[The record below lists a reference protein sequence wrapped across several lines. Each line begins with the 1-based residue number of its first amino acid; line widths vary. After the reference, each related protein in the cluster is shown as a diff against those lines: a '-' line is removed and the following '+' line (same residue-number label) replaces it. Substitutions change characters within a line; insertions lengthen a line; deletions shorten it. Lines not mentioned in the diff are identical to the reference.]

1 MVKIQNIIYFPH
13 SLGQKRDGVS
23 LTPQYLDPFLKN
35 NEQKKYWVP
44 VDNSS
49 IFSNLKKLY
58 ETNMKLEGSRIN
70 IGGDHSMAIGSMAYS
85 LNSFQ
90 NLKVVWFDAHPD
102 INTFE
107 QSSSKNYHGMPL
119 SFLTG
124 LDSDPKFNF
133 IQQHLYFN
141 NLLYIGI
148 RDIDEFEQQIIDKYQ
163 IKYIKS
169 DQFNNNFEQ
178 SKEIIQEFIKGHN
191 VHISFDVDGIDPKYI
206 PSTGTR
212 MDQGLE
218 LDNCKKIMDHFYH
231 LNKDKEINLVNIDLT
246 EINLEL
252 GNKMDQIT
260 TLANSLHLFDK
271 FT

>member
-1 MVKIQNIIYFPH
+1 MLKIQNVIYFPH
-13 SLGQKRDGVS
+13 SLGQKRDGVN
-23 LTPQYLDPFLKN
+23 LAPQYLDLFLKN
-35 NEQKKYWVP
+35 SAQKKHWVP

-58 ETNMKLEGSRIN
+58 ETNMQVKGSRIN

-85 LNSFQ
+85 LNNFQ
-90 NLKVVWFDAHPD
+90 NLKVIWFDAHPD

-107 QSSSKNYHGMPL
+107 KSSSKNYHGMPL

-124 LDSDPKFNF
+124 LDSDLQFNF
-133 IQQHLYFN
+133 IQQYLDFN

-178 SKEIIQEFIKGHN
+178 SKEIIQEFINGHN
-191 VHISFDVDGIDPKYI
+191 VHLSFDVDGVDPKYI
-206 PSTGTR
+206 QSTGTR
-212 MDQGLE
+212 MNQGLE
-218 LDNCKKIMDHFYH
+218 LDNCKKILDHLHH
-231 LNKDKEINLVNIDLT
+231 LNEDKKINLVNIDLT

-252 GNKMDQIT
+252 GYKMDQLT
-260 TLANSLHLFDK
+260 TLANSLYLFDK
-271 FT
+271 FI

>member
-1 MVKIQNIIYFPH
+1 MSKVENVIYFSH
-13 SLGQKRDGVS
+13 SLGQKRDGVN

-49 IFSNLKKLY
+49 TFSNLEKLY
-58 ETNMKLEGSRIN
+58 ETNMEVEGSRIN

-85 LNSFQ
+85 LNSFK

-107 QSSSKNYHGMPL
+107 QSNSKNYHGMPL

-124 LDSDPKFNF
+124 LDCDPRFNF
-133 IQQHLYFN
+133 IHQHLDFN

-163 IKYIKS
+163 IKYITS
-169 DQFNNNFEQ
+169 DQFNNKFEK
-178 SKEIIQEFIKGHN
+178 SKEIINEFIMGHN
-191 VHISFDVDGIDPKYI
+191 VHLSFDVDGIDPKYI
-206 PSTGTR
+206 QSTGTR
-212 MDQGLE
+212 MNQGLE
-218 LDNCKKIMDHFYH
+218 LDSCKKILDHFHY
-231 LNKDKEINLVNIDLT
+231 LNKHNEINLVNIDLT

-252 GNKMDQIT
+252 GNKMDQLT
-260 TLANSLHLFDK
+260 TLANSLYLFDK
-271 FT
+271 FI